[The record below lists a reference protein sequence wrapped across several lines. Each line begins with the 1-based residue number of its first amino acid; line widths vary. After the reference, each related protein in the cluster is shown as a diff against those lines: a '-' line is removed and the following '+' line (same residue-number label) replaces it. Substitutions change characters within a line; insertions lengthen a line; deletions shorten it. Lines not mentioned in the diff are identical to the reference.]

1 MPEAA
6 TIGGNIMTH
15 ETRKIIGR
23 ADRIDL
29 PELGYLGV
37 YAKVDTGA
45 KTSAIWASN
54 VFERDGGLAF
64 TLFGEGHP
72 LYTGEELFVS
82 QFSRVVVASSIGAE
96 QGRYKVV
103 FLVKLRGKKIRAA
116 FTLADRSKQAYP
128 VLIGRN
134 VLRGKFLVDVKS
146 GRPDHSAE
154 NRRSEELQK
163 EQE

>member
-1 MPEAA
+1 
-6 TIGGNIMTH
+6 MTH
-15 ETRKIIGR
+15 ESRKIIGR

-29 PELGYLGV
+29 PELGFLGV
-37 YAKVDTGA
+37 PAKVDTGA

-54 VFERDGGLAF
+54 ITERDGGLAF
-64 TLFGEGHP
+64 TLFDESYT
-72 LYTGEELFVS
+72 LYTGEEIFVPR
-82 QFSRVVVASSIGAE
+82 FARVVVASSIGAE

-103 FLVKLRGKKIRAA
+103 LLAKLRGKKIRAS

-163 EQE
+163 ELERK

>member
-1 MPEAA
+1 
-6 TIGGNIMTH
+6 MTH
-15 ETRKIIGR
+15 ESRKIIGR

-29 PELGYLGV
+29 PELGFLGV
-37 YAKVDTGA
+37 PAKVDTGA

-54 VFERDGGLAF
+54 ITERDGGLAF
-64 TLFGEGHP
+64 TLFDESYT
-72 LYTGEELFVS
+72 LYTGEEIFVPR
-82 QFSRVVVASSIGAE
+82 FARVVVASSIGAE

-103 FLVKLRGKKIRAA
+103 FLAKLRGKKIRAS

-163 EQE
+163 ELERK

>member
-1 MPEAA
+1 
-6 TIGGNIMTH
+6 MTH
-15 ETRKIIGR
+15 EPRKIIGR

-29 PELGYLGV
+29 PELGFLGV
-37 YAKVDTGA
+37 PAKVDTGA

-54 VFERDGGLAF
+54 ITERDGGLAF
-64 TLFGEGHP
+64 TLFAEGYP
-72 LYTGEELFVS
+72 QYTGEELFAPR
-82 QFSRVVVASSIGAE
+82 FTRVVVASSIGAE

-103 FLVKLRGKKIRAA
+103 FLAKLRGKKIRAS

-154 NRRSEELQK
+154 NRRSEQLQK
-163 EQE
+163 LERE

>member
-1 MPEAA
+1 
-6 TIGGNIMTH
+6 MTH
-15 ETRKIIGR
+15 ESRKIIGR

-29 PELGYLGV
+29 PELGHLGV
-37 YAKVDTGA
+37 PVKIDTGA

-54 VFERDGGLAF
+54 IIERDGGLAF

-72 LYTGEELFVS
+72 MYTGQELFMPH
-82 QFSRVVVASSIGAE
+82 FSRVVVASSIGAE
-96 QGRYKVV
+96 QGRYKVI
-103 FLVKLRGKKIRAA
+103 LLIKMRGKKIRAG

-163 EQE
+163 ELGRE